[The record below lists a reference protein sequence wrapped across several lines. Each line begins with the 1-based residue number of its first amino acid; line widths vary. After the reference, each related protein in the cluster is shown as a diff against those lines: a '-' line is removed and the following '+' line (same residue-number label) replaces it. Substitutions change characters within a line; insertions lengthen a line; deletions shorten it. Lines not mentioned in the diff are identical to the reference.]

1 VITLKVNAFKDLFFD
16 RPAVRRAADD
26 ATWKALSRS
35 AFLVRTIAQRS
46 MRYRKWKPEG
56 TGSAP
61 GQPPYARTGRGPRD
75 ALVRKFLFAG
85 FDPRERVAV
94 VGPALLDSTT
104 WAQRTL
110 EFGGTAMGSDR
121 RRRRR
126 IGSGGEIRLT
136 SPPFGKPVVGRPGTN
151 VVYARIRTA
160 AQAERATRINDQL
173 YRPQPVR
180 VAARPY
186 MGPALEKAAPKL
198 PRQWARS
205 VNGG

>member
-1 VITLKVNAFKDLFFD
+1 VISLKVNAFKDLFFD

-46 MRYRKWKPEG
+46 MRYRKWKPGG
-56 TGSAP
+56 TGSPP
-61 GQPPYARTGRGPRD
+61 GQPPYALKGRGTRD
-75 ALVRKFLFAG
+75 ALIRKLLLAG

-94 VGPALLDSTT
+94 VGPALLDRSTG
-104 WAQRTL
+104 AQRTL
-110 EFGGTAMGSDR
+110 EFGGTAMGPDR

-126 IGSGGEIRLT
+126 IGSGGEIRIT
-136 SPPFGKPVVGRPGTN
+136 TPPFGKPVDGKPGTN
-151 VVYARIRTA
+151 VVYTRILTA
-160 AQAERATRINDQL
+160 AQADRATRINDEL
-173 YRPQPVR
+173 HRPQPVR